1 MAIQTI
7 EYKRCAVLKMDGRID
22 SVTSDEL
29 KKAFTAL
36 NEKGLFRLIFNME
49 DVSFVSSRGF
59 WVLIEAQKNCKRYN
73 RGELVLANM
82 PSKIKS
88 SLDLVGLNQY
98 FTSSDDLVSA
108 VGNF

>member
-1 MAIQTI
+1 MAIQTT
-7 EYKRCAVLKMDGRID
+7 EYKRCTVLKMNGRID
-22 SVTSDEL
+22 SVTSDDL
-29 KKAFTAL
+29 KKAFIAL
-36 NEKGLFRLIFNME
+36 NEKGKFRLIFNME

-59 WVLIEAQKNCKRYN
+59 WALIEAQKNCKRYN

-82 PSKIKS
+82 PSKIKA

-98 FTSSDDLVSA
+98 FSTSDDLVSA

>member
-1 MAIQTI
+1 MAIQTT
-7 EYKRCAVLKMDGRID
+7 EYKRCAVLKMNGRID

-29 KKAFTAL
+29 KNALIAL
-36 NEKGLFRLIFNME
+36 NEKGVFRIIFNME

-59 WVLIEAQKNCKRYN
+59 WVMIEAQKNCKRYN
-73 RGELVLANM
+73 RGELVLANL
-82 PSKIKS
+82 PDKIKS

-98 FTSSDDLVSA
+98 FSFSDDIVSA